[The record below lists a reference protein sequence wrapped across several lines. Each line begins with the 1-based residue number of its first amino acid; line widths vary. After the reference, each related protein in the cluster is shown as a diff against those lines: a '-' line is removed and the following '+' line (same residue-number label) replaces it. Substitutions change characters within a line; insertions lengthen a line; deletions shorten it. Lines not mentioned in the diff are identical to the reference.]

1 MILEPCSAEFSPFA
15 CIDRLPSPT
24 RCVFLN
30 RSRLKNKNMQQIKE
44 SQRRASDQMRGA
56 GVNGA
61 EPVAVFATG
70 RANAAGG
77 LMPLF
82 HQGQLHA
89 GNSNSDI
96 QSGLAVNLPRLQ
108 RGFPFSS
115 DQGFRPSPSP
125 AANSAERPE

>member
-1 MILEPCSAEFSPFA
+1 
-15 CIDRLPSPT
+15 
-24 RCVFLN
+24 
-30 RSRLKNKNMQQIKE
+30 MQQIKE

-89 GNSNSDI
+89 GNSNSNI
-96 QSGLAVNLPRLQ
+96 QPGLAVNLHRLQ
-108 RGFPFSS
+108 RDFLFRA
-115 DQGFRPSPSP
+115 DQGFRAQPESGCEFGGK
-125 AANSAERPE
+125 AEIVAGKSALELGFGFA